1 MLYSHRYHLSH
12 KNISQINK
20 TDQSVPCFATPE
32 ILLEAKVSSNGF
44 RISMSGSSYY
54 SSICIY
60 EILLLVE
67 KDKILSQV

>member
-1 MLYSHRYHLSH
+1 MLYSHHYHLSH

-20 TDQSVPCFATPE
+20 TGQTDCFATPE

-44 RISMSGSSYY
+44 RISMSVSSYY
-54 SSICIY
+54 SSICLY